1 VGANIIRALRLS
13 VTANSVDV
21 VTDTGS
27 PLTRTFSQTISFR
40 N

>member
-1 VGANIIRALRLS
+1 LRIS
-13 VTANSVDV
+13 ITANSVDV
-21 VTDTGS
+21 VDDSGT